1 MDKNLGNGQY
11 GHYRQEINLSDL
23 NSDEY
28 EIDEDGLHSD
38 SNSIGRVGISSSTGR
53 SRTGIEQIGS
63 ISEWYRKE
71 GLHVMSVTPPARYAN
86 NRKCSST
93 ENYKYKSKFR
103 STERAKVMCFS
114 PSFKLKFSHNTFV
127 STGSLLEL
135 QKRYELRGVIGQGSY
150 GVVRVAIEILTN
162 TVRAVKIMNK
172 NKIRQINPKDVERI
186 KTEVKIMKKLHHP
199 NITRL
204 YEVYEDEQYICLVME
219 LCHGGHLLDKIE
231 TRTQENN
238 ETKNK
243 FLVVCPCPEC
253 KDESSKY
260 KEGIKEVEITN
271 KEQLVSNIM
280 RQIFS
285 ALQYLHNQGI
295 CHRDIKPE
303 NFLFSSRVGHEI
315 RLVDFGLSKEF
326 YTLNTGEYF
335 GMTTKAGTP
344 YFVAPEILNSTSSSY
359 GPKCDIWSSGVL
371 LHLLLLGV
379 VPFPGVN
386 DSDTISQ
393 VLNKN
398 IYFDGSFY
406 NRISPL
412 AKDLLKKLLNRNV
425 SERLDAKMA
434 LQHPWITQYNRQ
446 NTVELGCDL
455 FPSLSINLNKSEYD
469 RDEKKKFA
477 FPDNN
482 LNTLFGMST
491 DDLNL
496 FPTSILKS
504 LRSYYVS
511 PLLKKI
517 ALTIIARYCPDKWI
531 ENLRNVFCKLDT
543 RQIGKIKI
551 SDLRTAIQYIAARRE
566 LKLPS
571 HHIDLLLDAVD
582 SDGNGEI
589 DYIEF
594 VAAAI
599 SPKLAS
605 RKDILTLAFKML
617 DQDEDGYIS
626 IRDIK
631 VLINSEK
638 IKLFSETKLSFCNDN
653 SIIDDLN
660 VRIIKDENGDSMISF
675 QGFQDIFRESYERVC
690 KCYHN
695 TNINDDSVLFVCG
708 EDSMDYW
715 YSDLLLINTENE
727 NLNQNAMPRYDEKS
741 KINSAILNKRTGFK
755 DFKIEIT
762 SKNAKTLK
770 LSDDVEGTD
779 NLVNSTEHNAKLNRE
794 IQFKGNAC
802 DRKHHGCKKAFELE
816 KTEREKTDY

>member
-1 MDKNLGNGQY
+1 MDKNLGNGQC
-11 GHYRQEINLSDL
+11 GHYRQEINLNDDL
-23 NSDEY
+23 NSNGC
-28 EIDEDGLHSD
+28 EIEEDRFRSD
-38 SNSIGRVGISSSTGR
+38 SYSLGRVSVSASMER
-53 SRTGIEQIGS
+53 SITGIDQIRWTD
-63 ISEWYRKE
+63 EWLKKKE
-71 GLHVMSVTPPARYAN
+71 RSHVMSVTPPTRYIN

-103 STERAKVMCFS
+103 STERTRVMCFS

-162 TVRAVKIMNK
+162 TMRAVKIMNK

-219 LCHGGHLLDKIE
+219 LCHGGHLLDKIQISKSQHE
-231 TRTQENN
+231 AEEATNRHII
-238 ETKNK
+238 
-243 FLVVCPCPEC
+243 VCPCPEC
-253 KDESSKY
+253 RDESSKIQELMQ
-260 KEGIKEVEITN
+260 KTEISN
-271 KEQLVSNIM
+271 KEQLISNIM

-326 YTLNTGEYF
+326 YTLNAGEYF

-344 YFVAPEILNSTSSSY
+344 YFVAPEILNCTSSSY

-393 VLNKN
+393 VLSKN
-398 IYFDGSFY
+398 INFESSFY
-406 NRISPL
+406 DRISPL

-425 SERLDAKMA
+425 NERLDAKMA
-434 LQHPWITQYNRQ
+434 LQHPWIIQYNLQ
-446 NTVELGCDL
+446 NLSEFGCDV
-455 FPSLSINLNKSEYD
+455 FPNLNVNSNRNEYKKNNRKNSAHSGRSLNGFSEMNV
-469 RDEKKKFA
+469 E
-477 FPDNN
+477 N
-482 LNTLFGMST
+482 
-491 DDLNL
+491 LNL
-496 FPTSILKS
+496 FNTSILKS

-531 ENLRNVFCKLDT
+531 ENLRNIFYKLDT

-551 SDLRTAIQYIAARRE
+551 SDLRTAIQHIAAQRE
-566 LKLPS
+566 LKVPS
-571 HHIDLLLDAVD
+571 RHIDLLLDAVD

-626 IRDIK
+626 AQDIK

-638 IKLFSETKLSFCNDN
+638 IKLFSDNKLTFFNDN

-660 VRIIKDENGDSMISF
+660 VGVIKDESGGSMISL
-675 QGFQDIFRESYERVC
+675 QGFEDIFRESYERVC

-695 TNINDDSVLFVCG
+695 TNIDDDGVLFVCG

-715 YSDLLLINTENE
+715 YNDLLLINTENE
-727 NLNQNAMPRYDEKS
+727 NLDPNTPNHEVKS
-741 KINSAILNKRTGFK
+741 QINSSILNKRTGFK
-755 DFKIEIT
+755 DFIIEN
-762 SKNAKTLK
+762 SQKNAKTLK
-770 LSDDVEGTD
+770 LSDDNEEPSRLTVPRE
-779 NLVNSTEHNAKLNRE
+779 NNRKKNHKVQYKQN
-794 IQFKGNAC
+794 IS
-802 DRKHHGCKKAFELE
+802 DRKQCRGSNFFESE
-816 KTEREKTDY
+816 KI